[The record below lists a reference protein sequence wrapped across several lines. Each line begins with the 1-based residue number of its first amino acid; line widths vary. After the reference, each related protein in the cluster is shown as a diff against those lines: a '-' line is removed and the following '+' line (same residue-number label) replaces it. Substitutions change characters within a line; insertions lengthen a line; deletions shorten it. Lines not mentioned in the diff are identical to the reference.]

1 MEKPCN
7 SWVLALKRVCVGSE
21 EAGKGKWA
29 LANEGKKNR
38 ELRFLEAAKSCV
50 LQKLNPEALLSSA
63 NEVTCFGDRS
73 TSA

>member
-7 SWVLALKRVCVGSE
+7 SWVLALKRVCIGSR

-29 LANEGKKNR
+29 LVNEGKKNR

-50 LQKLNPEALLSSA
+50 PAEVECRSPAVLS
-63 NEVTCFGDRS
+63 
-73 TSA
+73 